1 METKETYL
9 IVTFAIIVMVFMGSL
24 GFLANKQRNKNEFVC
39 RQQMID
45 AGRTTDDILK
55 VCLGK

>member
-1 METKETYL
+1 MGERESVV
-9 IVTFAIIVMVFMGSL
+9 IVTFAIIVMVFMGGL
-24 GFLANKQRNKNEFVC
+24 GFVAKNQQTRAEVVC

-45 AGRTTDDILK
+45 AGRSTDDIVK